1 MRLHPRIPRLP
12 RPRSIAALALSIGVG
27 GVASLA
33 LVTAAS
39 AHASLISGSA
49 QCQSNGT
56 YTVSWTISNDWILA
70 DTITEAS
77 HTGGGTFSGLPTTIP
92 ASAAKTPPYKS
103 VTVLQTGISGSSKS
117 ASLTV
122 HGTWTDKVTETNS
135 GSVTLPGTC
144 TSATAATA
152 PTFTNATCSAATG
165 SYTIPSSTV
174 AEYFVAIGNGAP
186 VAASAGTVNVAVGTL
201 VKITAKPVAGG
212 APLTG
217 ATAWSATIS
226 GAGSCGGGG
235 TSSPPPTST
244 PTPPAP
250 PGTNTVLPAAP
261 SISQGVCTSGK
272 ESAAFYVIPGI
283 TGVTYLNGT
292 TGVAAGNHT
301 VAYGSSTT
309 ITAVALTGFAFP
321 AGTTTSWTLAANK
334 AATCAAAPTQV
345 LGVTFTQP
353 PPAKTPPT
361 AVLPFTGQPIMQTG
375 IVAFA
380 LILAGGLLI
389 GSSRRHRLSQ
399 LTWIDRAG
407 K

>member
-1 MRLHPRIPRLP
+1 MRFHPRIPRLP
-12 RPRSIAALALSIGVG
+12 RPRSIAALALSVGVG

-56 YTVSWTISNDWILA
+56 YTVSWTISNDWTLA
-70 DTITEAS
+70 DSIVETG

-92 ASAAKTPPYKS
+92 ASAAKTPPFKS
-103 VTVLQTGISGSSKS
+103 VTVLQTGISGSATS
-117 ASLTV
+117 ASLSV
-122 HGTWTDKVTETNS
+122 KGTWTDKVSENNS

-144 TSATAATA
+144 SRNTAATA
-152 PTFTNATCSAATG
+152 PTFTNASCTAATG

-174 AEYFVAIGNGAP
+174 ADYFVAIGNGAP
-186 VAASAGTVNVAVGTL
+186 VAAPAGTVSEAVGTL
-201 VKITAKPVAGG
+201 IKITAQAKPGKTI
-212 APLTG
+212 TG
-217 ATAWSATIS
+217 TTAWSATIS
-226 GAGSCGGGG
+226 GAGTCGGGS
-235 TSSPPPTST
+235 SSPPPTST

-250 PGTNTVLPAAP
+250 PGGSNTVLPAAP

-272 ESAAFYVIPGI
+272 ESAAFYVIPSI

-309 ITAVALTGFAFP
+309 ITAVALTGFSFP
-321 AGTTTSWTLAANK
+321 AGTTASWTLTANV
-334 AATCAAAPTQV
+334 AATCSAAPTAV

-353 PPAKTPPT
+353 PPAKTPP
-361 AVLPFTGQPIMQTG
+361 AQVLPFTGQPILQTS

-380 LILAGGLLI
+380 LLLAGGLLV
-389 GSSRRHRLSQ
+389 GSSRRHRLSH
-399 LTWIDRAG
+399 LTWIDRTG

>member
-1 MRLHPRIPRLP
+1 MRLHPRLP
-12 RPRSIAALALSIGVG
+12 RPRSIAALALSVGVG

-39 AHASLISGSA
+39 AHASLISGTA

-56 YTVSWTISNDWILA
+56 FTVTWTISNDWILA
-70 DTITEAS
+70 DSITEVS
-77 HTGGGTFSGLPTTIP
+77 HTSGGTINGLPTTIP
-92 ASAAKTPPYKS
+92 ASAAKTPPFKS
-103 VTVLQTGISGSSKS
+103 VTVLQTGVSGSATS

-135 GSVTLPGTC
+135 GSVALPGPC
-144 TSATAATA
+144 TTGTAATA
-152 PTFTNATCSAATG
+152 PTFSNATCSSATG

-174 AEYFVAIGNGAP
+174 ADYFVAIGNGAP
-186 VAASAGTVNVAVGTL
+186 VAAPAGTVSEAVGTL
-201 VKITAKPVAGG
+201 IKITAQAKPGKT
-212 APLTG
+212 LTG
-217 ATAWSATIS
+217 TKAWSATIS

-235 TSSPPPTST
+235 SSSPPP
-244 PTPPAP
+244 PPPP
-250 PGTNTVLPAAP
+250 PGTNIVTPAAP
-261 SISQGVCTSGK
+261 SVTQGVCLSGK
-272 ESAAFYVIPGI
+272 ESAAFYTIPGI
-283 TGVTYLNGT
+283 TGVTYLTGT

-309 ITAVALTGFAFP
+309 ITAVALTGFTFP
-321 AGTTTSWTLAANK
+321 AGATTTWTLAANK

-353 PPAKTPPT
+353 PPKTPPV
-361 AVLPFTGQPIMQTG
+361 AVLPFTGQPILQTT
-375 IVAFA
+375 IVAFG
-380 LILAGGLLI
+380 LLLAGGLLI

-399 LTWIDRAG
+399 LTWINRGG

>member
-1 MRLHPRIPRLP
+1 MRSHPRIPRLP
-12 RPRSIAALALSIGVG
+12 RPRSIAALALSVGVG

-39 AHASLISGSA
+39 AHASLVSGSA

-70 DTITEAS
+70 DSITEVS
-77 HTGGGTFSGLPTTIP
+77 HTGGGTLSGLPTTIP
-92 ASAAKTPPYKS
+92 ASPAKTPPFKS
-103 VTVLQTGISGSSKS
+103 VTVLQTGVSGSAKS

-122 HGTWTDKVTETNS
+122 HGTWTDKVTETNT

-144 TSATAATA
+144 SRNTAATA
-152 PTFTNATCSAATG
+152 PTFTNASCTVATG

-174 AEYFVAIGNGAP
+174 ADYFVAIGNGAP
-186 VAASAGTVNVAVGTL
+186 VAAPAGTVSEAVGTL
-201 VKITAKPVAGG
+201 IKITAQAKPGKT
-212 APLTG
+212 LTG
-217 ATAWSATIS
+217 TTAWSATIS

-235 TSSPPPTST
+235 SSSPPPPPPPPVVGGTVFVT
-244 PTPPAP
+244 PAVPTI
-250 PGTNTVLPAAP
+250 T
-261 SISQGVCTSGK
+261 QGVCTSGK

-309 ITAVALTGFAFP
+309 ITAVALTGFSFP
-321 AGTTTSWTLAANK
+321 AGTTATWTLAANK
-334 AATCAAAPTQV
+334 AATCAAAPTAV

-361 AVLPFTGQPIMQTG
+361 AVLPFTGQPILQTS

-380 LILAGGLLI
+380 LLLAGGLLVA
-389 GSSRRHRLSQ
+389 SSRRHRLSH
-399 LTWIDRAG
+399 LTWIDRTG